1 MKTTLTLTLMLGLL
15 SVGCGSNPQA
25 ESSYSQLIA
34 ERQQE
39 AQRIRS
45 LLDSDYA
52 RSLEEKGGVLYVT
65 TLNTVDEKVAV
76 KFVCDRGLALKQQ
89 LFSGFQMTQGQ
100 AYLNAPT
107 TTVYVPLPANCKGLG
122 NEEGH

>member
-1 MKTTLTLTLMLGLL
+1 MKTTLTLMLGLL

-52 RSLEEKGGVLYVT
+52 RSLEEKGGVRYRFGGEGGIRTPVT
-65 TLNTVDEKVAV
+65 L
-76 KFVCDRGLALKQQ
+76 
-89 LFSGFQMTQGQ
+89 
-100 AYLNAPT
+100 
-107 TTVYVPLPANCKGLG
+107 LG
-122 NEEGH
+122 